1 MVRLIGGGA
10 LAELE
15 LSGTVRLLDVPAALA
30 LGNAL
35 RASIT
40 ITAVSLWNVG
50 LCSEPAAATALLG
63 ALTGHASLRSLNIS
77 YNQDQENPAGLLVV
91 GAALGALVAA
101 NAPSLTE
108 LDITFCNLEDTGLG
122 PLFDALPA
130 NTHLRTL
137 TCEDN
142 LLSDAF
148 MRERLLPA
156 VRANSSLRELDTGL
170 RTDAAR
176 EAEALVQRRADAE

>member
-1 MVRLIGGGA
+1 LVAGGA
-10 LAELE
+10 LADLE
-15 LSGTVRLLDVPAALA
+15 VHSWRQWLLDDAAALV

-35 RASIT
+35 RASST
-40 ITAVSLWNVG
+40 LTMVSLAGVSLWHV
-50 LCSEPAAATALLG
+50 PAAAAVLLG
-63 ALTGHASLRSLNIS
+63 ALTGHASLRSLDIS
-77 YNQDQENPAGLLVV
+77 YNYHDDDAAGQLVA

-137 TCEDN
+137 KCEDN
-142 LLSDAF
+142 RLSDAF
-148 MRERLLPA
+148 ARDALLPA
-156 VRANSSLRELDTGL
+156 VRANSSLRELNTGL